1 MEPAE
6 DRLVAAIAR
15 VLSEPGPGVRV
26 GVGDDAAVVASPRG
40 ELLLTTDLLV
50 EGVHFDRSRTAARD
64 LGWKAVAVNVSDVAA
79 MAGSPRYAVV
89 GLALPVDV
97 GEPWV
102 VELYGGMRAACDE
115 HALWL
120 VGGDLSRADRV
131 VISVAVA
138 GEVPPGGAVT
148 RAGARPGD
156 RVVVTGSLGAAAGG
170 LRLTRLGPPE
180 AGGAAASAAGRALLA
195 AHLRPKARVGEA
207 VALARAGA
215 TAMIDVSDG
224 LALDLWRLCRASG
237 VGARIS
243 LPHVPVAPAL
253 FELAGILGADP
264 LELALGGGEDY
275 ELLATLPPG
284 AIGAARAELG
294 ATFGVSLA
302 EIGSIIEG
310 GGCTA
315 VDAEG
320 RERALEPVG
329 WDHFAG
335 G

>member
-1 MEPAE
+1 M
-6 DRLVAAIAR
+6 AAIAR
-15 VLSEPGPGVRV
+15 VLSGPGSEVRV
-26 GVGDDAAVVASPRG
+26 GVGDDAAVLASPQR

-50 EGVHFDRSRTAARD
+50 EGVHFDRSRTTARD
-64 LGWKAVAVNVSDVAA
+64 LGAKAIAVNVSDVAA
-79 MAGSPRYAVV
+79 MAGSPRYGVV
-89 GLALPVDV
+89 GLGLPAGT
-97 GEPWV
+97 GEEWV
-102 VELYGGMRAACDE
+102 LDLARGMRAAADRYGM
-115 HALWL
+115 WL

-138 GEVPPGGAVT
+138 GEAPPGGAVT

-170 LRLTRLGPPE
+170 LLLARQR
-180 AGGAAASAAGRALLA
+180 AAATLGSPAMQLLERQ
-195 AHLRPKARVGEA
+195 LRPVARVAEGR
-207 VALARAGA
+207 VLARAGA

-237 VGARIS
+237 VGARVS
-243 LPHVPVAPAL
+243 LPDVPVAPAL
-253 FELAGILGADP
+253 RTMSEALGVDP

-284 AIGAARAELG
+284 AVDAAREELAG
-294 ATFGVSLA
+294 SSGVSLS
-302 EIGSIIEG
+302 EIGDIIEG
-310 GGCTA
+310 DGCTA

-320 RERALEPVG
+320 RERALEPRG

>member
-1 MEPAE
+1 M
-6 DRLVAAIAR
+6 
-15 VLSEPGPGVRV
+15 
-26 GVGDDAAVVASPRG
+26 
-40 ELLLTTDLLV
+40 
-50 EGVHFDRSRTAARD
+50 
-64 LGWKAVAVNVSDVAA
+64 
-79 MAGSPRYAVV
+79 
-89 GLALPVDV
+89 
-97 GEPWV
+97 
-102 VELYGGMRAACDE
+102 
-115 HALWL
+115 
-120 VGGDLSRADRV
+120 
-131 VISVAVA
+131 
-138 GEVPPGGAVT
+138 T

-170 LRLTRLGPPE
+170 LRLARLGSPE